1 MMFCVII
8 PNYRPVPPSTTQS
21 NANGNVNDNAM
32 ALLNVIVID
41 FVIVFYV
48 GRTAPPNT
56 RIGTADV
63 Y

>member
-1 MMFCVII
+1 MMFGVII
-8 PNYRPVPPSTTQS
+8 PNYRPVPPSTTQG

-32 ALLNVIVID
+32 ALLNAID